1 MTEVAQN
8 ALELVLF
15 VGVMFK
21 IMNECTSHRVVD
33 YVRAL
38 FTLAFASFFLYT
50 IHWYQHKHSDSV
62 FGKLHALHHNPNYK
76 NKWYAELLE
85 GVNNAQLLLFII
97 VNNLIKKVTNV
108 QLFSNVMFVFLTCMY
123 LVVHLVQY
131 KVLYSCS
138 HAKHHEYDSVNGM
151 HRDYAAIKNYAPYVM
166 DNLFKTNAY
175 CITGETTS
183 LHVYAIIAL
192 FRTYVVYCVTIWVCK
207 HVLN

>member
-1 MTEVAQN
+1 MTAVTED

-15 VGVMFK
+15 AGVIFK

-33 YVRAL
+33 YVRAV
-38 FTLAFASFFLYT
+38 FTLAFASFFIYT
-50 IHWYQHKHSDSV
+50 THRYQHKHPDSM

-76 NKWYAELLE
+76 NKWYVEVLE
-85 GVNNAQLLLFII
+85 GVNNSQLLLLII
-97 VNNLIKKVTNV
+97 VNNVITKVTNV

-123 LVVHLVQY
+123 LVIHLVQY
-131 KVLYSCS
+131 KVSYSCS

-175 CITGETTS
+175 CSTGETS
-183 LHVYAIIAL
+183 LNVFAIIAL
-192 FRTYVVYCVTIWVCK
+192 FRTYVVYCMTIWICK
-207 HVLN
+207 HILN